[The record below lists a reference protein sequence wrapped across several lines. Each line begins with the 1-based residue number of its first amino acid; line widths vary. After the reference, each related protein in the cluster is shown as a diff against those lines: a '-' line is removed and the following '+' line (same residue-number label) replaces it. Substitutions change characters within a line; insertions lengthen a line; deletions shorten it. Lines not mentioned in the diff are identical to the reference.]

1 MTNSEEIL
9 LIKEALEN
17 NQAAC
22 SRLVEKYREPVQAF
36 ILGIIPQAQD
46 AEDICQETFD
56 KAFRNLT
63 MYNSRWAFSTWLFTI
78 AQNTSLDYYRK
89 KKSSPPPLNNLDSLD
104 GNSGVIDLAQSPE
117 ENLITNQTFDELIN
131 AIKALDPKYRKVAEL
146 RFIQEF
152 AYEEIASELS
162 LPVNTVKTRISRA
175 KKLLNNIWKS

>member
-1 MTNSEEIL
+1 MTHNEEKL

-17 NQAAC
+17 NQSAC
-22 SRLVEKYREPVQAF
+22 SRLVEKYREPVQTF

-56 KAFRNLT
+56 KAFRNLAT
-63 MYNSRWAFSTWLFTI
+63 YNSRWAFSTWLFTI

-89 KKSSPPPLNNLDSLD
+89 KKSTPPPLNNLDCLD
-104 GNSGVIDLAQSPE
+104 GDSEIIDHAQSPE
-117 ENLITNQTFDELIN
+117 ENLITNQTFDKLIN

-152 AYEEIASELS
+152 AYEEIARELS
-162 LPVNTVKTRISRA
+162 LPINTVKTRISRV

>member
-1 MTNSEEIL
+1 MTHNEEKL

-17 NQAAC
+17 NQSAC
-22 SRLVEKYREPVQAF
+22 SRLVEKYREPVQTF

-56 KAFRNLT
+56 KAFRNLAT
-63 MYNSRWAFSTWLFTI
+63 YNSRWAFSTWLFTI

-89 KKSSPPPLNNLDSLD
+89 KKSTPPPLNNLDCLD
-104 GNSGVIDLAQSPE
+104 GDSEIIDHAQSPE
-117 ENLITNQTFDELIN
+117 ENLITNQTFDKLIN

-152 AYEEIASELS
+152 AYEEIARELS
-162 LPVNTVKTRISRA
+162 LPINTVKTRINRV

>member
-1 MTNSEEIL
+1 MINNEENL

-22 SRLVEKYREPVQAF
+22 SRLVEKYREPVQTF

-56 KAFRNLT
+56 KAFRNLAT
-63 MYNSRWAFSTWLFTI
+63 YNSRWAFSTWLFTI

-89 KKSSPPPLNNLDSLD
+89 KKSTPPPLNNLDCLD
-104 GNSGVIDLAQSPE
+104 GDSEIIDHAQSPE
-117 ENLITNQTFDELIN
+117 ENLITNQTFDKLIN

-152 AYEEIASELS
+152 AYEEIARELS
-162 LPVNTVKTRISRA
+162 LPINTVKTRISRV

>member
-1 MTNSEEIL
+1 MINNEENL

-22 SRLVEKYREPVQAF
+22 SRLVEKYREPVQTF

-56 KAFRNLT
+56 KAFRNLAT
-63 MYNSRWAFSTWLFTI
+63 YNSRWAFSTWLFTI

-89 KKSSPPPLNNLDSLD
+89 KKSTPPPLNNLDCLD
-104 GNSGVIDLAQSPE
+104 GDSEIIDHAQSPE
-117 ENLITNQTFDELIN
+117 ENLITNQTFDKLIN

-152 AYEEIASELS
+152 AYEEIARELS
-162 LPVNTVKTRISRA
+162 LPINTVKTRINRV

>member
-1 MTNSEEIL
+1 MTNSEETQ
-9 LIKEALEN
+9 LIKDALEN

-22 SRLVEKYREPVQAF
+22 SRLVEKYREPVQTF
-36 ILGIIPQAQD
+36 ILGIITQAQD

-56 KAFRNLT
+56 KAFRNLA

-89 KKSSPPPLNNLDSLD
+89 KRVSPPHLNNLDSLD
-104 GNSGVIDLAQSPE
+104 GDSGVMDLAQSPE
-117 ENLITNQTFDELIN
+117 ESLITNQTFDELIT

-152 AYEEIASELS
+152 AYEEIANELS
-162 LPVNTVKTRISRA
+162 LPLNTVKTRISRV

>member
-1 MTNSEEIL
+1 MTHNEEKL

-17 NQAAC
+17 NQSAC
-22 SRLVEKYREPVQAF
+22 SRLVEKYREPVQTF
-36 ILGIIPQAQD
+36 ILGIIPHAQD

-56 KAFRNLT
+56 KAFRNLAT
-63 MYNSRWAFSTWLFTI
+63 YNSRWAFSTWLFTI

-89 KKSSPPPLNNLDSLD
+89 KKSTPPPLNNLDCLD
-104 GNSGVIDLAQSPE
+104 GDSEIIDHAQSPE
-117 ENLITNQTFDELIN
+117 ENLITNQTFDKLIN

-152 AYEEIASELS
+152 AYEEIARELS
-162 LPVNTVKTRISRA
+162 LPINTVKTRISRV